1 MRSILVLILIA
12 IIKINS
18 IAQTTAEWFPADL
31 NIQPFTANFLE
42 PKTGFQYLFDLEN
55 VRIDIGTSHDI
66 IHWKNAEETFSFGAD
81 FFTYTRAR
89 SENNFK
95 FPVETIDYL
104 FGINASYKKYFSTKG
119 GNDWEWGIRIR
130 LSHISAHLV
139 DGRYQSNTEDWID
152 GREPFVYS
160 REFIELFPFISN
172 LGLENSLV
180 RMYAGVTYN
189 FHLIPKD
196 IKKVNLHY
204 GNEFYLGIFSIWDI
218 IPFIAYDFKLAGTDK
233 YVGNNIISAGIKFGH
248 PKSRGFSILAS
259 YFSGKSVHGEF
270 YNFNESYVTIGIN
283 LDI

>member
-12 IIKINS
+12 IIKLNS

-31 NIQPFTANFLE
+31 NIQPFTAHFLE
-42 PKTGFQYLFDLEN
+42 PKAGFQYLFDLEK

-66 IHWKNAEETFSFGAD
+66 IQWKAEAESFSFGAD

-104 FGINASYKKYFSTKG
+104 FGINGSYKSKSELS
-119 GNDWEWGIRIR
+119 EWGAR
-130 LSHISAHLV
+130 LRFSHISAHLV
-139 DGRYQSNTEDWID
+139 DGYYDSESESWLNGQ
-152 GREPFVYS
+152 EPFVYS
-160 REFIELFPFISN
+160 REFFELIGYFKIYD
-172 LGLENSLV
+172 V
-180 RMYAGVTYN
+180 RVYGGITYN
-189 FHLIPKD
+189 IHIVPD
-196 IKKVNLHY
+196 EIKK
-204 GNEFYLGIFSIWDI
+204 EIFQLGFDYYATQIHTSVFT
-218 IPFIAYDFKLAGTDK
+218 PFIAYDFKLSGIDE
-233 YVGNNIISAGIKFGH
+233 YSGNNIISAGIKFGE

-270 YNFNESYVTIGIN
+270 YNFNESYFTIGIN